1 MRLLVLVIII
11 VSPFSLIAQKS
22 FWLSVIDSKEIPK
35 NTKYEQFSDS
45 LLLINSILNK
55 VENWKSTGFV
65 LANFDS
71 IQCIKDTCT
80 AYVYKGE
87 RFTLSGISYD
97 SVWAVLPAEDQTF
110 KRAVLSDKKNL
121 NWPKKA
127 TLITEYFMNA
137 GYPFCKVHLQNFRI
151 EDKNIVARVIV
162 NKGERVF
169 YDSLV
174 IKGDAK
180 ISKNFLYRYFQI
192 KPGMVYQ
199 HEKVLLLNSRI
210 KNILFFKATKDSQV
224 KFVNGQ
230 AITYLYLNRAP
241 INRFDFLLGV
251 LPNNNPAEGQS
262 RWTISGDLKA
272 EFYNRFGQGEYIFGQ
287 YKKLRPENQEIILKY
302 SMPYIYNF
310 GFGLDSDFRLFR
322 NGNEHID
329 IIFSG
334 GIQYLYKG
342 LNNIKFGY
350 HYKSSRLIDINRA
363 LIQSTGRLPGNL
375 DVVYRSGVVSLQI
388 LETDYRFNPSKGI
401 LLESKLNI
409 GQKQILENSLI
420 SSIPGLENAYDNI
433 LKPSLQ
439 LESEIDFQYFIPV
452 KTYGAVRLRVLG
464 GIRTGTAEIQQ
475 NEFFRIGGNAT
486 LRGFDEEGIWTDKF
500 VVFSSEFRLFLDRNS
515 FLSLPFVDFGL
526 TSIVVDNQKILDEA
540 IGLGLG
546 INFSTRAG
554 IFNVSFAAG
563 NRLNSG
569 FDFGNMKVHFGYLN
583 LF

>member
-1 MRLLVLVIII
+1 M
-11 VSPFSLIAQKS
+11 
-22 FWLSVIDSKEIPK
+22 
-35 NTKYEQFSDS
+35 
-45 LLLINSILNK
+45 NS
-55 VENWKSTGFV
+55 
-65 LANFDS
+65 
-71 IQCIKDTCT
+71 
-80 AYVYKGE
+80 
-87 RFTLSGISYD
+87 
-97 SVWAVLPAEDQTF
+97 
-110 KRAVLSDKKNL
+110 
-121 NWPKKA
+121 
-127 TLITEYFMNA
+127 
-137 GYPFCKVHLQNFRI
+137 GYPFCKVYLENFSI
-151 EDKNIVARVIV
+151 EEKNISAQVMVA
-162 NKGERVF
+162 KGERVF

-192 KPGMVYQ
+192 KPGMVY
-199 HEKVLLLNSRI
+199 HHNKVLAINSRI
-210 KNILFFKATKDSQV
+210 KNILFVKETAKSQV
-224 KFVNGQ
+224 KFLNGQ

-329 IIFSG
+329 IIFTG

-420 SSIPGLENAYDNI
+420 SSIPGIENVYENV

-439 LESEIDFQYFIPV
+439 LESEIDFQYFVPV